1 VNNLVVLIAA
11 YIVTD
16 FSISMEAA
24 QVFGLTHAV
33 SVDEQI
39 GYWSRRWNTI
49 AFRNLKYLA

>member
-1 VNNLVVLIAA
+1 MNNLVVLIAA

-33 SVDEQI
+33 PVDEQI
-39 GYWSRRWNTI
+39 GYWSRRWNAI
-49 AFRNLKYLA
+49 AFRNLEYLA